1 MYALLYVH
9 TLLACAYMVYTHTI
23 IVEPFCFLHRF
34 KIESV
39 YPGTYQ
45 ITASH
50 PVWKISQVHVVAQ
63 DNLSMH
69 TSLSWLLPFSQDPVQ
84 VVIIDAPVT
93 VPAGLTVLG
102 YDVKVC
108 L

>member
-1 MYALLYVH
+1 MYVTNLFWRVH
-9 TLLACAYMVYTHTI
+9 CMVYTRTI

-45 ITASH
+45 VTASH
-50 PVWKISQVHVVAQ
+50 PVWKISQVHVVTQ

-69 TSLSWLLPFSQDPVQ
+69 TSIADMAATFFSGSCASGD
-84 VVIIDAPVT
+84 
-93 VPAGLTVLG
+93 
-102 YDVKVC
+102 Y
-108 L
+108 